1 MLNELTQI
9 SLIKKKINKLF
20 LHKQNWKYIEY

>member
-9 SLIKKKINKLF
+9 SLIKKKNKLF